1 MKNILFAIIVFT
13 ISSFTL
19 TGDIPWTAEQL
30 YDPATL
36 VKVIKDPKA
45 SKPLILNTGTMRN
58 IKGAVKL
65 GPVSDYDGLQQFKAG
80 VVKFSGD
87 KNKEVVIYCGCCK
100 MDHCPN
106 VEPAFTHLQSLGFKK
121 VKILNLK
128 EDLIFD
134 WVNKGYPMDAKQ
146 PF

>member
-1 MKNILFAIIVFT
+1 MRNIVFAILFFALT
-13 ISSFTL
+13 SFTL
-19 TGDIPWTAEQL
+19 TGDNPWKADQL
-30 YDPATL
+30 YNPAAL
-36 VKVIKDPKA
+36 VKVIKDSKA
-45 SKPLILNTGTMRN
+45 AKPLIFNTGTMRN
-58 IKGAVKL
+58 IKGAIKL

-80 VVKFSGD
+80 VTKFSKD
-87 KNKEVVIYCGCCK
+87 KEVVIYCGCCK

-106 VEPAFTHLQSLGFKK
+106 VEPAYTHLKSLGFKK
-121 VKILNLK
+121 VKILNLQ